1 MRGLAVHNMYL
12 PLAHM
17 GLRPAQSTHRWLL
30 FSFLRSA
37 KIWFRSALGI
47 DIAELY
53 SLVAS
58 KSELCGG
65 LANFPG
71 WLLDGDFH
79 APGLA

>member
-53 SLVAS
+53 SLVA
-58 KSELCGG
+58 KQVRAVWWPRKL
-65 LANFPG
+65 
-71 WLLDGDFH
+71 
-79 APGLA
+79 PGLASGR